1 MDVQRA
7 RDEFLAGDRPDEV
20 VLYLA
25 DETTEG
31 SGLADHG
38 LETDAG
44 VLLVLP
50 GDQGR
55 QAFSAG
61 TGVDAMTFAGQ
72 AMGTEGDVAA
82 TVVTAQTTTG
92 TGTRPTTPCDFFS
105 RSPRQK
111 TRRWADDTRRARSST
126 PTPSVP
132 VGPPTPTGGRSESRR
147 TRSQS
152 AVSGSAVSFLPA
164 TSAATCSNAARITC
178 RVARPSLVQ
187 WAA

>member
-82 TVVTAQTTTG
+82 TLDG
-92 TGTRPTTPCDFFS
+92 GDCPDDDGDGDE
-105 RSPRQK
+105 
-111 TRRWADDTRRARSST
+111 ADHTLRFLLAFAEAENEE
-126 PTPSVP
+126 V
-132 VGPPTPTGGRSESRR
+132 GGRYAEG
-147 TRSQS
+147 
-152 AVSGSAVSFLPA
+152 AVVHAY
-164 TSAATCSNAARITC
+164 TQCSCGTAYSDRWTVGEQEDA
-178 RVARPSLVQ
+178 
-187 WAA
+187 

>member
-44 VLLVLP
+44 ILLVLP

-82 TVVTAQTTTG
+82 TLDGGACPDDDG
-92 TGTRPTTPCDFFS
+92 DGDGGE
-105 RSPRQK
+105 
-111 TRRWADDTRRARSST
+111 ADHTLRFLLAFAEAENEE
-126 PTPSVP
+126 V
-132 VGPPTPTGGRSESRR
+132 GGRYAEG
-147 TRSQS
+147 
-152 AVSGSAVSFLPA
+152 AVVHAYA
-164 TSAATCSNAARITC
+164 QCSCGTAYSDRWTVGEREDA
-178 RVARPSLVQ
+178 
-187 WAA
+187 

>member
-50 GDQGR
+50 GGQGR
-55 QAFSAG
+55 QAFSAV

-82 TVVTAQTTTG
+82 TLDGGACPDDDG
-92 TGTRPTTPCDFFS
+92 DGDGGE
-105 RSPRQK
+105 
-111 TRRWADDTRRARSST
+111 ADHTLRFLLAFAEAENEE
-126 PTPSVP
+126 V
-132 VGPPTPTGGRSESRR
+132 GGRYAEG
-147 TRSQS
+147 
-152 AVSGSAVSFLPA
+152 AVVHAYA
-164 TSAATCSNAARITC
+164 QCSCGTAYSDRWTVGEREDA
-178 RVARPSLVQ
+178 
-187 WAA
+187 

>member
-25 DETTEG
+25 DETTDG

-38 LETDAG
+38 LETEAG

-72 AMGTEGDVAA
+72 AMGTEGEVAA
-82 TVVTAQTTTG
+82 TLDGGVCPDDDEDG
-92 TGTRPTTPCDFFS
+92 
-105 RSPRQK
+105 
-111 TRRWADDTRRARSST
+111 ADHTLRFLLAFAEEQNEE
-126 PTPSVP
+126 V
-132 VGPPTPTGGRSESRR
+132 GGRYAEG
-147 TRSQS
+147 
-152 AVSGSAVSFLPA
+152 AVVHAYA
-164 TSAATCSNAARITC
+164 QCSCGTAYSDRWTVGE
-178 RVARPSLVQ
+178 RE
-187 WAA
+187 